1 MDENNINDDI
11 VAEELDDSVVGEE
24 NAQATIKKLREAL
37 KLAQKEKE
45 EYLTGWQRAKADN
58 VNAKRLADAERKEMV
73 AFSNKNLIEEILPV
87 LASFELAIGNK
98 EAWEKIDKNW
108 RSGVEYIYNQLKKV
122 LFDNGLAEVNPIGE
136 KLDITRDEV
145 VNYEPTGDEKQDG
158 AITQVIQKGYSIG
171 GNQLKAPKV
180 KVAEFKKMIHES

>member
-1 MDENNINDDI
+1 MDTSEEDNQDIQPDDEI
-11 VAEELDDSVVGEE
+11 VSEE
-24 NAQATIKKLREAL
+24 NAQEKIKKLREAL

-58 VNAKRLADAERKEMV
+58 VNAKRLADAERKEMI

-98 EAWEKIDKNW
+98 EAWEKVDKNW

-122 LFDNGLAEVNPIGE
+122 LSDNGLQEIDPLGKKYDPMEHEAVETVTA
-136 KLDITRDEV
+136 KTKDE
-145 VNYEPTGDEKQDG
+145 DG
-158 AITQVIQKGYSIG
+158 VIVQVFSKGFSLNDKVI
-171 GNQLKAPKV
+171 ASPKV
-180 KVAEFKKMIHES
+180 KVGDWKEEN